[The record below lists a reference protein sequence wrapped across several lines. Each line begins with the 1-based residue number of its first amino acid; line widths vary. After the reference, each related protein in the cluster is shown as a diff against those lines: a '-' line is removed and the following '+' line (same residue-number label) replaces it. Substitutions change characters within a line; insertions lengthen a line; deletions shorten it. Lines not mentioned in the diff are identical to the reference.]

1 LANGRLRDQGG
12 GMSSEMTH
20 RRTTGSHAFEPYLP
34 QLLIDWLEESPS
46 ARHRELEGSMAFV
59 DISGFT
65 ALSERLAR
73 RGKLGAEELTEAL
86 GACFTRL
93 LAVAGAN
100 GGGLLKFGG
109 DALLLWFSGDDHPGK
124 ASRAAVGMRRALR
137 EFGGV
142 PTPSG
147 RISLRMSAGV
157 HSGTF
162 HFFLVGSTH
171 RELVVT
177 GPAATE
183 TVAMEGAADAGEI
196 LVSPATGAGLPQRVL
211 GREKAGGILLSREP
225 SAFSPEG
232 TARARP
238 IADRLAECIPTAVRA
253 HLTSGGEEPEHR
265 RVVVAFLRF
274 EGTDEMITRS
284 GPVTTASAL
293 HDLVRAVQQAV
304 DGGGVAFLGTD
315 IDRDGG
321 KIILASG
328 APVTTGEDED
338 RMLLALRQVVEGD
351 LPLSVRIGV
360 NRGRVFAGDIGPP
373 DRRTYTVMGDAVN
386 LAARLMAVAEPG
398 QILSTEEVLDRCR
411 AKFDSTALEPVQV
424 KGKARPV
431 QAHRVG
437 PVIGSREARAEVSVP
452 LVGREQEMAVL
463 TAALA
468 STRGGRGGVVEVV
481 GDAGIGKSRLLQE
494 VRDHAEDAIVL
505 GTICELYESSTPYFP
520 FHALLRSA
528 LGLEAADQAGVSAA
542 LRDVVHR
549 EAPETAPWLPLIG
562 IVLGTEMPPTAEIE
576 QLEEEFRRSR
586 LEQTVLQLLTAR
598 LARPTLMTFE
608 DVHWMD
614 EASADLLARLVE
626 ATSRSPWLIC
636 VTRRDIDSGFV
647 AHPDA
652 TVLRP
657 EPLNASQATA
667 LIDAASE
674 ESPLAPHDIEL
685 LAKRSGGNPLFLREL
700 LAVARE
706 GGRGMEGL
714 PDSVEAAITARI
726 DRLPSRDRT
735 VLRRAAVLGSTFT
748 RDLLGAVFE
757 DSSGPDES
765 VWDRLAQFISRDAS
779 GTFRFSHDLIR
790 DAAYDGLPFRLRR
803 QLHARVAESIERA
816 AYPNLH
822 DEAEL
827 LALHYFEAGRHD
839 AAWLNARLAAKR
851 AEAIYANVDAAAF
864 YERALAAARHVP
876 EIPAE
881 LRSELHEAL
890 GDVRERLGEYAKAEA
905 AYRAARRIVGG
916 DAVGEARLLLKQG
929 WIPDRSGRFTEA
941 LRWFTR
947 GLSRLEGVRGVDA
960 ARQRAQ
966 LRVWYAAVR
975 QAQGRHA
982 DAIRWCRSAIEEAT
996 AAGEREAL
1004 AHAYYLLDW
1013 ALVDLGRREEAAY
1026 SEAALGIYDELGDL
1040 GGQATVLNNMAGFAY
1055 WEGRWD
1061 ESLERYGRAREAW
1074 TKTGDQV
1081 NAAVAT
1087 AGTAEIFLEQGR
1099 LDEAERAS
1107 REALRVWQAAGHKWG
1122 MAYATL
1128 LLGRIAD
1135 RAGDPG
1141 RARPLLKQARVWF
1154 TEVGAADL
1162 VLETDA
1168 RRAEG
1173 FVLQG
1178 RGAEALD
1185 LVSEL
1190 LKEARSE
1197 GGSATRGPLLHRVLG
1212 YALMQ
1217 VEDLQGAG
1225 EALELSIRL
1234 ARAGDAG
1241 HEVAA
1246 TLQASTE
1253 LRKLRGQPLAP
1264 EVEEESRHLFSRLG
1278 VVAVPTV
1285 PLPASV
1291 VVR

>member
-1 LANGRLRDQGG
+1 
-12 GMSSEMTH
+12 MTD
-20 RRTTGSHAFEPYLP
+20 RPTAASQAFEPYLP
-34 QLLIDWLEESPS
+34 QLLIDWLAESPA

-65 ALSERLAR
+65 RLSERLAR
-73 RGKLGAEELTEAL
+73 RGKLGAEELTEAI

-109 DALLLWFSGDDHPGK
+109 DALLLWFSGDDHPAR
-124 ASRAAVGMRRALR
+124 ASRGAVGMRRALR
-137 EFGGV
+137 EFGGIQ
-142 PTPSG
+142 TPGG
-147 RISLRMSAGV
+147 RTSLRMSVGV
-157 HSGTF
+157 HSGAF
-162 HFFLVGSTH
+162 HFFLVGSSH
-171 RELVVT
+171 RELIVT

-183 TVAMEGAADAGEI
+183 MVAMETTAAAGEI
-196 LVSPATGAGLPQRVL
+196 VISPTTAAQLPPRVL
-211 GREKAGGILLSREP
+211 GRAKAPGVLLSREP
-225 SAFSPEG
+225 RGLPLEAATRPR
-232 TARARP
+232 TIVAR
-238 IADRLAECIPTAVRA
+238 LGECVPTAVRA
-253 HLTSGGEEPEHR
+253 HLTSGSEEPEHR

-274 EGTDEMITRS
+274 EGTDEMIVRS
-284 GPVTTASAL
+284 GPETAASAL
-293 HDLVRAVQQAV
+293 HGLVRAVQEAV
-304 DGGGVAFLGTD
+304 DGREVAFLGTD

-338 RMLLALRQVVEGD
+338 RVLLALRQVLD
-351 LPLSVRIGV
+351 ADPPLSVRIGV

-373 DRRTYTVMGDAVN
+373 YRRTYTVMGDAVN
-386 LAARLMAVAEPG
+386 LGARLMAAAEPG
-398 QILSTEEVLDRCR
+398 QILTTKEVLDHCR
-411 AKFDSTALEPVQV
+411 ARFDSTALEPLQV

-437 PVIGSREARAEVSVP
+437 PVIGSRETRAEVSVP
-452 LVGREQEMAVL
+452 LVGREKEMAVL

-468 STRGGRGGVVEVV
+468 STRDGRGGVVEVV
-481 GDAGIGKSRLLQE
+481 GDAGIGKSRLLE
-494 VRDHAEDAIVL
+494 ELRGHAEGAIVL

-520 FHALLRSA
+520 FHTLLRSA
-528 LGLEAADQAGVSAA
+528 LGIEAADERGVLTG
-542 LRDVVHR
+542 LRDVVR
-549 EAPETAPWLPLIG
+549 GEAPEVAPWLQLVG
-562 IVLGTEMPPTAEIE
+562 VVLGTEMPPTPEIE
-576 QLEEEFRRSR
+576 QLEEEFRRPR
-586 LEQTVLQLLTAR
+586 LEQAVLQLLTAR
-598 LARPTLMTFE
+598 LTRPTLMTFE

-614 EASADLLARLVE
+614 EASADLLTRLVE
-626 ATSRSPWLIC
+626 AASRLPWLIC
-636 VTRRDIDSGFV
+636 VTRRDVDTGFV
-647 AHPDA
+647 AHPKE

-657 EPLNASQATA
+657 EPLNASQSTA

-674 ESPLAPHDIEL
+674 ETPLAPHDITA
-685 LAKRSGGNPLFLREL
+685 LAQRSGGNPLFLREL

-706 GGRGMEGL
+706 GGHGIQEL

-726 DRLPSRDRT
+726 DRLPSRERT

-757 DSSGPDES
+757 DAPRPDDS
-765 VWDRLAQFISRDAS
+765 TWDGLAQFIDRDAS
-779 GTFRFSHDLIR
+779 GTFRFRHDLIR

-803 QLHARVAESIERA
+803 DLHARVAETIERA

-827 LALHYFEAGRHD
+827 LALHYFEAGRYD

-851 AEAIYANVDAAAF
+851 AETIYANVDAAAF

-876 EIPAE
+876 EIPRE

-905 AYRAARRIVGG
+905 AYRAARRMVGG
-916 DAVGEARLLLKQG
+916 EPVAEARLLLKQG

-947 GLSRLEGVRGVDA
+947 GLRRLEGVGGEDA
-960 ARQRAQ
+960 AKQRAQ

-1013 ALVDLGRREEAAY
+1013 ALVDLGRREEATH

-1040 GGQATVLNNMAGFAY
+1040 GGQATVLNNMAGLAY

-1061 ESLERYGRAREAW
+1061 ECLERYGLAREAW

-1087 AGTAEIFLEQGR
+1087 AGTAEILLEQGR

-1107 REALRVWQAAGHKWG
+1107 REALRVWQAAGHRWG

-1128 LLGRIAD
+1128 LLGRMAD
-1135 RAGDPG
+1135 RAGNPG
-1141 RARPLLKQARVWF
+1141 RARPLLEQARAWF
-1154 TEVGAADL
+1154 SQVGAADL

-1173 FVLQG
+1173 FVLEG
-1178 RGAEALD
+1178 KGAEALG

-1190 LKEARSE
+1190 LKGARS
-1197 GGSATRGPLLHRVLG
+1197 GGSATHGPLLHRVRG

-1217 VEDLQGAG
+1217 VGDLQGAG
-1225 EALELSIRL
+1225 DALELSLRL

-1241 HEVAA
+1241 HEAAA
-1246 TLQASTE
+1246 TLQASAE
-1253 LRKLRGQPLAP
+1253 LIRIRGLPPPPELAR
-1264 EVEEESRHLFSRLG
+1264 ESRELFTRLG

-1285 PLPASV
+1285 PLPAPA